1 MKTEQ
6 IGSFFFFFFFSCR
19 KGAAHKREPMQESRV
34 EADSKTM
41 RGIRGLGENRSD
53 IEQES
58 V

>member
-1 MKTEQ
+1 MNENRANRLV
-6 IGSFFFFFFFSCR
+6 FFFFFSCR

>member
-1 MKTEQ
+1 MNENRANRLV
-6 IGSFFFFFFFSCR
+6 FCFCFSCR

-58 V
+58 G